1 MMALRATAFA
11 TSASITTATAVTNT
25 HSTACIYSLY
35 TANNNTQQGPLA
47 ENAITEAADS
57 GTWVCLQ
64 NCHLCIS
71 WMPTLERICEELTPD
86 RVHESFRLWLTSEPS
101 PYFPTY
107 ILQNGVKMTNEPPKV
122 RMHRLFSPHFMVY
135 IMMLHCVMQTV
146 CCVHYHRFDSLLVMI
161 MPVVPVL
168 QHCSHCCTTI
178 LALLQLALLLLL
190 VLLLSYTSDTA
201 TSTTCC
207 NIK

>member
-1 MMALRATAFA
+1 MHAHIHPPVHC
-11 TSASITTATAVTNT
+11 AS
-25 HSTACIYSLY
+25 
-35 TANNNTQQGPLA
+35 QQGPLA

-122 RMHRLFSPHFMVY
+122 RINWFKSQY
-135 IMMLHCVMQTV
+135 IVQSTSCGGVCVSCLQCT
-146 CCVHYHRFDSLLVMI
+146 CKGNKLVKA
-161 MPVVPVL
+161 
-168 QHCSHCCTTI
+168 
-178 LALLQLALLLLL
+178 AL
-190 VLLLSYTSDTA
+190 
-201 TSTTCC
+201 
-207 NIK
+207 

>member
-1 MMALRATAFA
+1 MHARVHPCTL
-11 TSASITTATAVTNT
+11 
-25 HSTACIYSLY
+25 
-35 TANNNTQQGPLA
+35 QPKQGPLA

-122 RMHRLFSPHFMVY
+122 RMSYSIAPIVFAS
-135 IMMLHCVMQTV
+135 IGGMLVQDLLCVCKGKDGSQSSTTAIATAALA
-146 CCVHYHRFDSLLVMI
+146 DTNSLLY
-161 MPVVPVL
+161 
-168 QHCSHCCTTI
+168 CFYYCDYCC
-178 LALLQLALLLLL
+178 
-190 VLLLSYTSDTA
+190 
-201 TSTTCC
+201 CC
-207 NIK
+207 CYCL